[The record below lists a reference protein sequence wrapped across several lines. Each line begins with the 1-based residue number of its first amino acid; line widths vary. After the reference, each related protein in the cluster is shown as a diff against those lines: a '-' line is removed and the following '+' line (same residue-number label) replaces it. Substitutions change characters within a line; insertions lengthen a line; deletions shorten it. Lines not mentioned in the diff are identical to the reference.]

1 MAILSKTNN
10 IHLALEAP
18 EEEDSE
24 HGAVEDVPDLAL
36 VVVVHQVVVVPV
48 VPADVRLPLL
58 LRLAARLVVR
68 REQVLVVLEPLQR
81 LLGHRPRDT
90 SVYEFMADQLLMID
104 YDKLQFQG
112 PYSEKQICMGNVRDR
127 MDNAQN
133 FYENEEP

>member
-1 MAILSKTNN
+1 MALSLLYRPSPYNRRLLFRGLKTNT

-81 LLGHRPRDT
+81 LLGH
-90 SVYEFMADQLLMID
+90 
-104 YDKLQFQG
+104 
-112 PYSEKQICMGNVRDR
+112 
-127 MDNAQN
+127 
-133 FYENEEP
+133 